1 MADDDEMDRDLMFS
15 RFQRLITEVIRGG
28 TARTVFQPWEL
39 QILLDINECALDPK
53 HRVAILRRYV
63 SGVKRQLET
72 GSGPPV
78 KLSEFLQ
85 RRKTRRPSME

>member
-1 MADDDEMDRDLMFS
+1 MADDDELDRDLMFS

-28 TARTVFQPWEL
+28 TTRTAFQPWEL

-53 HRVAILRRYV
+53 QQVAILRQYRSAV
-63 SGVKRQLET
+63 ERQLET
-72 GSGPPV
+72 APGPPM

-85 RRKTRRPSME
+85 SRRTRRSSME